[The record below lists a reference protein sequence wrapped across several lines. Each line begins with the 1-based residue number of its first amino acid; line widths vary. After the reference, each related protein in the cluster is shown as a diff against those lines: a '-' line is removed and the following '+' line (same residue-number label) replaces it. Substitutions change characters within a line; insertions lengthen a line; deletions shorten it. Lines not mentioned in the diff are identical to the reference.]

1 MNFDEHSQGRL
12 SLQCTFNNDVIFFY
26 NGKLGSRY
34 IDNAIG
40 YKNKYHV
47 IVNYNKNGL
56 FQVKHARPVIIKN
69 EKGIKGTTITK
80 ATKEYCEVTKGFLQK
95 VFDGKSNKRDI
106 IFVYRDPWKKY
117 KSGIYQ
123 DYHSTYQNEFK
134 GINNIKVIAKE
145 FLDTLI
151 LGKNSKIKGI
161 QEVKGDIFTGHAQ
174 RILINY
180 KEIFDISNI
189 DVTRCQL
196 FNMEKY
202 GLDSVLEKY
211 GLFVDGV
218 NKIDRPR
225 VEWTDGIEDRK
236 VFENILDIPLYKNV
250 AKKILEP
257 ELLLYKWAETH
268 KRNFTKLYKPSI
280 KK

>member
-1 MNFDEHSQGRL
+1 MNFDEHRQGRL
-12 SLQCTFNNDVIFFY
+12 TLQCTFNNNVIFFY

-47 IVNYNKNGL
+47 IVNFNKNGL

-80 ATKEYCEVTKGFLQK
+80 ATKEYCEVTKGFLQN

-117 KSGIYQ
+117 KSGVYQ
-123 DYHSTYQNEFK
+123 DYHSTYQYQYKDVDNT
-134 GINNIKVIAKE
+134 KVIAKD
-145 FLDTLI
+145 FFDTLI
-151 LGKNSKIKGI
+151 LGKNSRKKAI

-189 DVTRCQL
+189 DISRCQL

-202 GLDSVLEKY
+202 GLNNVLERY
-211 GLFVDGV
+211 GLFTDGKE
-218 NKIDRPR
+218 KIERPR
-225 VEWTDGIEDRK
+225 IDWVDGIEDRK
-236 VFENILDIPLYKNV
+236 IFESILEFPLYKDV
-250 AKKILEP
+250 VKKILEP
-257 ELLLYKWAETH
+257 ELLGFKWAETH
-268 KRNFTKLYKPSI
+268 KRNFTKLSKPTI